1 MTGHEKQIVEKGFEQ
16 DRLDYW
22 AMRDKLL
29 AKYAGKWVA
38 VHKGRVVAVG
48 DEPLAIMDQALA
60 GDGYA
65 YTNKVGEEDKIVIRQ
80 RRVSFPYDDT
90 YSPTPLPRMAVVLHN
105 FPQTKG
111 KSVTDAIPDTGAD
124 VTCLPMDDCQDLDLL
139 LFPFYTGVSHPFAG
153 VRRSVTFYGAKAE
166 VDGRVYNAIVEPVA
180 ERERLVGR
188 EVLNQLKVTFDGPS
202 RITTVD

>member
-1 MTGHEKQIVEKGFEQ
+1 MTSHEKQIVEKGFEQ

-60 GDGYA
+60 DDGYA

-80 RRVSFPYDDT
+80 RRVAFSYDDT
-90 YSPTPLPRMAVVLHN
+90 YSPTPLPRLAAVSTTFRRRRVKPPRILSL
-105 FPQTKG
+105 TRE
-111 KSVTDAIPDTGAD
+111 
-124 VTCLPMDDCQDLDLL
+124 PML
-139 LFPFYTGVSHPFAG
+139 
-153 VRRSVTFYGAKAE
+153 
-166 VDGRVYNAIVEPVA
+166 VA
-180 ERERLVGR
+180 CRCRL
-188 EVLNQLKVTFDGPS
+188 
-202 RITTVD
+202 